1 MDMRR
6 LTIGLI
12 GLGTVGSGV
21 VQLIKSRHRF
31 VQDKFGVDLQ
41 LKSVCDLKIDPQF
54 RRTLGQTVYTKNYR
68 TILND
73 PEIDVVTELIGGHHP
88 ALEII
93 KGALENGKHVVTA
106 NKAVISN
113 HGRELFR
120 LAQKVERGI
129 YFETAVLAGVPV
141 IKMITEGVAG
151 NRYNGLY
158 GIVNGTCNYILSEM
172 ETNKLAFNEAVKQA
186 QAKGYAESDPTLDIN
201 GMDSAHK
208 LAILVSLAMGKFLKV
223 QDIYTEGITHISK
236 EDLYY
241 ADEMGLTIK
250 LLAIA
255 KKKGQEIEVR
265 VHPTLISRKHPLAS
279 VKGVNN
285 AVLLEAD
292 ALGDVLLVGQGA
304 GQMSAAS
311 GVFSDLINLAIANA
325 DTDRAWIGDNPAEI
339 EKLGLRSMDDIETEF
354 YIRLM
359 VIDRPGVLSKITGI
373 LGKYAISIAS
383 VTQKAVSKNTA
394 VPLVMLTHSA
404 KERAV
409 RLALKKIGQLREV
422 KARPVAIRMEEL

>member
-1 MDMRR
+1 MKR
-6 LTIGLI
+6 LTVGLI
-12 GLGTVGSGV
+12 GLGTVGRGV

-31 VQDKFGVDLQ
+31 VQEKFGVDLQ
-41 LKSVCDLKIDPQF
+41 LKTICDLRIDLKLK
-54 RRTLGQTVYTKNYR
+54 RTLGKTVFTR
-68 TILND
+68 DFHSILND
-73 PEIDVVTELIGGHHP
+73 PEIDVVAELIGGHHP

-113 HGRELFR
+113 YGPELFR
-120 LAQKVERGI
+120 LAHKMERSI

-141 IKMITEGVAG
+141 IKTIVEGVAG
-151 NRYNGLY
+151 NRYDGLY

-172 ETNKLAFNEAVKQA
+172 GTNKLSFDEAVKLA
-186 QAKGYAESDPTLDIN
+186 QEKGYAESDPTLDIN

-208 LAILVSLAMGKFLKV
+208 LAILVSLAMGKYLKV
-223 QDIYTEGITHISK
+223 KDIHTEGITHISK

-241 ADEMGLTIK
+241 ANEMGLTIK

-255 KKKGQEIEVR
+255 KRNGQKVEAR
-265 VHPTLISRKHPLAS
+265 VHPTMISRKHPLAS
-279 VKGVNN
+279 INGVNN

-304 GQMSAAS
+304 GQMAAAS

-325 DTDRAWIGDNPAEI
+325 DSDRTWIGDNPEEI

-373 LGKYAISIAS
+373 LGKFGISIAS
-383 VTQKAVSKNTA
+383 VTQKAESRNAA
-394 VPLVMLTHSA
+394 VPLVMLTHTA

-409 RLALKKIGQLREV
+409 RLALKKIGQLKAV
-422 KARPVAIRMEEL
+422 KAKPVAIRMEEL

>member
-1 MDMRR
+1 MRR
-6 LTIGLI
+6 FTIGLI

-21 VQLIKSRHRF
+21 IQLIRSRHRY
-31 VQDKFGVDLQ
+31 VQDKYGVDLQ
-41 LKSVCDLKIDPQF
+41 IKTVCDLKIDPKF
-54 RRTLGQTVYTKNYR
+54 KRTLGQTAYTKDFR

-93 KGALENGKHVVTA
+93 QGALKNSKHVVTA

-113 HGRELFR
+113 CGRELFR
-120 LAQKVERGI
+120 LAHKMERGI
-129 YFETAVLAGVPV
+129 YFETAVLAGVPI
-141 IKMITEGVAG
+141 IKTIAEGIAG

-172 ETNKLAFNEAVKQA
+172 ETNKLGFNEAVKLA

-208 LAILVSLAMGKFLKV
+208 LAILVSLAMGKFLRV
-223 QDIYTEGITHISK
+223 QDIHTEGITHISK

-255 KKKGQEIEVR
+255 KKKGQVIEVR

-292 ALGDVLLVGQGA
+292 AVGDVLLVGQGA

-325 DTDRAWIGDNPAEI
+325 DTDRTWIGDNPVEI
-339 EKLGLRSMDDIETEF
+339 EQLGLRSMDEIETEF

-359 VIDRPGVLSKITGI
+359 VLDRPGVLSRITGI
-373 LGKYAISIAS
+373 LGKYGISIAS

-409 RLALKKIGQLREV
+409 RLALKKIGQLKAV

>member
-1 MDMRR
+1 
-6 LTIGLI
+6 
-12 GLGTVGSGV
+12 
-21 VQLIKSRHRF
+21 
-31 VQDKFGVDLQ
+31 
-41 LKSVCDLKIDPQF
+41 
-54 RRTLGQTVYTKNYR
+54 
-68 TILND
+68 
-73 PEIDVVTELIGGHHP
+73 
-88 ALEII
+88 
-93 KGALENGKHVVTA
+93 
-106 NKAVISN
+106 
-113 HGRELFR
+113 
-120 LAQKVERGI
+120 
-129 YFETAVLAGVPV
+129 
-141 IKMITEGVAG
+141 
-151 NRYNGLY
+151 
-158 GIVNGTCNYILSEM
+158 
-172 ETNKLAFNEAVKQA
+172 
-186 QAKGYAESDPTLDIN
+186 LDIN

-208 LAILVSLAMGKFLKV
+208 LAILVSLAMGKFLRV
-223 QDIYTEGITHISK
+223 QDIHTEGITHISK

-255 KKKGQEIEVR
+255 KKKGQELEVR

-292 ALGDVLLVGQGA
+292 ALGNVLLVGQGA

-325 DTDRAWIGDNPAEI
+325 DINRTWIGDNPVEI
-339 EKLGLRSMDDIETEF
+339 EKLGLRSMDEIETEF

-359 VIDRPGVLSKITGI
+359 VLDRPGVLSRITGI
-373 LGKYAISIAS
+373 LGKFGISIAS

-404 KERAV
+404 KERSV
-409 RLALKKIGQLREV
+409 RLALKKIGQLKEV